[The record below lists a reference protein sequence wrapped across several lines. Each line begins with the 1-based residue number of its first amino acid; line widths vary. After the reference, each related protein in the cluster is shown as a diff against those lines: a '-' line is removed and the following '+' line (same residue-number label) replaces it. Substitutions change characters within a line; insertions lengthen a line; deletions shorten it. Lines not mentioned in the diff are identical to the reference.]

1 MKRKLLIGIG
11 VVVVVLILA
20 ALIIPHFIDAN
31 QYKPMLESQMKD
43 ALGGRTASI
52 GNISISLIPA
62 AAAQIDSLSI
72 ADDPAFSK
80 SPFLTAKQLK
90 VGVNLMPLIFSKK
103 LEVRSFTIV
112 EPEVSLLRNSA
123 GVWNFSTLSG
133 GGGTGSAKSQPK
145 AADSSSGT
153 NLTVGELT
161 ISNGKLT
168 VGTVGSRAKPQTYN
182 DVNVEATDV
191 SYTSAFPIKFK
202 AKAPGG
208 GSISLDGKVGPLN
221 SSDASLSPMN
231 ANVEVSQLD
240 LALTG
245 FVNPSAGLGGIMGYK
260 GNVSSDGRQA
270 NSKGT
275 VKIDKLKAAPNG
287 SPASV
292 PVNVDYTTNYDLKRQ
307 TGNLTQGDVHIG
319 KALAH
324 LTGAYKMA
332 GETTSVQMKLTGE
345 GMPVP
350 DLEGVLPAV
359 GVTVPSGSKLEG
371 GTLNLNL
378 AINGPVDK
386 LVITG
391 PVNMSNAKLAGFS
404 MGSKLGALSSFAG
417 LGGGGSGSDTE
428 IQTLSTDLHVDPAG
442 THAQNLNL
450 VVPSIGTVTGD
461 ANVSSDGKLNCKMV
475 ANLKGGAG
483 ATIGQA
489 ASGFGVLGGGG
500 KTSGGKSGGTSGIPF
515 RIEGTT
521 SNPIF
526 VPDVGGMA
534 AGMATGAATGALGTA
549 AGGKSAAHG
558 AAGAVGGLLG
568 GKKKP
573 Q

>member
-1 MKRKLLIGIG
+1 MKRKLLIVIG
-11 VVVVVLILA
+11 VVIVVLILA

-43 ALGGRTASI
+43 ALGGRNVSI
-52 GNISISLIPA
+52 GNISITLLPA
-62 AAAQIDSLSI
+62 AAAEIDSLSI

-80 SPFLTAKQLK
+80 SPFLTAKELK

-112 EPEVSLLRNSA
+112 EPEVALLRNSA

-133 GGGTGSAKSQPK
+133 GAGGGGGAKAKPK
-145 AADSSSGT
+145 AAADPPSET

-168 VGTVGSRAKPQTYN
+168 VGTVGSRAKPQTYDN
-182 DVNVEATDV
+182 VNVEATDI
-191 SYTSAFPIKFK
+191 SYTSAFPFKFK

-208 GSISLDGKVGPLN
+208 GSIALDGKMGPIN
-221 SSDASLSPMN
+221 SSDASLSPME
-231 ANVEVSQLD
+231 AKVEVNQLD
-240 LALTG
+240 LAATG
-245 FVNPSAGLGGIMGYK
+245 FVNPSSGLGGIMDYNGT
-260 GNVSSDGRQA
+260 VSSDGRQA
-270 NSKGT
+270 NSKGN
-275 VKIDKLKAAPNG
+275 VKINKLKAAPNG
-287 SPASV
+287 TPASV
-292 PVNVDYTTNYDLKRQ
+292 PVNVDYTTNYDLKKQ
-307 TGNLTQGDVHIG
+307 DGNLTQGDVHIG

-324 LTGAYKMA
+324 LTGAYNTA
-332 GETTSVQMKLTGE
+332 GETTSVQMKLNGE

-359 GVTVPSGSKLEG
+359 GVTVPSGSKLES

-391 PVNMSNAKLAGFS
+391 PVEMSNAKLAGFS
-404 MGSKLGALSSFAG
+404 MGSKLGALSSFTG
-417 LGGGGSGSDTE
+417 LGGGGGGGSDTV
-428 IQTLSTDLHVDPAG
+428 IQTLSTNLRVDPGG

-450 VVPSIGTVTGD
+450 VIPSIGTVTGD
-461 ANVSSDGKLNCKMV
+461 GNVSSDGKLDCKMV
-475 ANLKGGAG
+475 AKLSGGAG
-483 ATIGQA
+483 GALSQTTSMIPG
-489 ASGFGVLGGGG
+489 LGGGG
-500 KTSGGKSGGTSGIPF
+500 KSGSGGGIPF

-526 VPDVGGMA
+526 VPDV
-534 AGMATGAATGALGTA
+534 AGMAKGMAQGEAAGALGNA
-549 AGGKSAAHG
+549 LGGKSTG
-558 AAGAVGGLLG
+558 GAVGGALGGLLG
-568 GKKKP
+568 GKKKS

>member
-11 VVVVVLILA
+11 VVIVVVILL

-43 ALGGRTASI
+43 ALGGRQVSI

-62 AAAQIDSLSI
+62 AAAEIDSLSI

-80 SPFLTAKQLK
+80 SPFLTAKELK

-112 EPEVSLLRNSA
+112 EPEVALMRNSA

-133 GGGTGSAKSQPK
+133 GSGGGSKPAPK
-145 AADSSSGT
+145 AGGDASAAN
-153 NLTVGELT
+153 NLSVGELT

-168 VGTVGSRAKPQTYN
+168 VGTVGSRTKPQTYDN
-182 DVNVEATDV
+182 VNVEATDI
-191 SYTSAFPIKFK
+191 SYTTAFPFKFK

-208 GSISLDGKVGPLN
+208 GSIALDGKVGPIN
-221 SSDASLSPMN
+221 SSDASLSPME
-231 ANVEVSQLD
+231 AKVEVSQLD
-240 LALTG
+240 LAATG
-245 FVNPSAGLGGIMGYK
+245 FVNPSSGLGGIMGFN
-260 GNVSSDGRQA
+260 GTVGSDGHQA
-270 NSKGT
+270 TSKGT
-275 VKIDKLKAAPNG
+275 VKIDKLKAAPHG
-287 SPASV
+287 TPATV
-292 PVNVDYTTNYDLKRQ
+292 PVSVDYTTDYDLKKQ
-307 TGNLTQGDVHIG
+307 DGNLKQGDVHIG

-324 LTGAYKMA
+324 LTGAYNMA
-332 GETTSVQMKLTGE
+332 GETTSVQMKLNGE

-378 AINGPVDK
+378 AISGPVDK

-404 MGSKLGALSSFAG
+404 MGSKLGALSSFTG
-417 LGGGGSGSDTE
+417 LGGGGGGGSDTV
-428 IQTLSTDLHVDPAG
+428 IQTLSTNLRVEPSG

-450 VVPSIGTVTGD
+450 VIPSIGTITGD
-461 ANVSSDGKLNCKMV
+461 ANVSSDNKLDCKMN
-475 ANLKGGAG
+475 AKLSGGAG
-483 ATIGQA
+483 GALGQA
-489 ASGFGVLGGGG
+489 TSGLGLLGGGG
-500 KTSGGKSGGTSGIPF
+500 KSGGSGGGIPF

-526 VPDVGGMA
+526 VPDV
-534 AGMATGAATGALGTA
+534 AGMATGMAKSQAAGALGNA
-549 AGGKSAAHG
+549 VGGKGAGGAVGG
-558 AAGAVGGLLG
+558 ALGGLLG
-568 GKKKP
+568 GKNK
-573 Q
+573 QQ

>member
-11 VVVVVLILA
+11 VVIVVIILI
-20 ALIIPHFIDAN
+20 ALIVPHFIDAN
-31 QYKPMLESQMKD
+31 QYKPMLESQMTE
-43 ALGGRTASI
+43 ALGGRKVNI
-52 GNISISLIPA
+52 GNISISLIPSVA
-62 AAAQIDSLSI
+62 AEIDSLSI

-80 SPFLTAKQLK
+80 SPFLTAKALK

-112 EPEVSLLRNSA
+112 EPEVALLRNSA

-133 GGGTGSAKSQPK
+133 GSSGSPTKAKPK
-145 AADSSSGT
+145 ATAVPAGDTNT

-168 VGTVGSRAKPQTYN
+168 VGTVGSRAKPQIY
-182 DVNVEATDV
+182 DNVYVDATDI
-191 SYTSAFPIKFK
+191 SYTSAFPFKFK

-208 GSISLDGKVGPLN
+208 GSIALDGKMGPIN
-221 SSDASLSPMN
+221 SSDASLSPME
-231 ANVEVSQLD
+231 AKVEVNQLD
-240 LALTG
+240 LAATG
-245 FVNPSAGLGGIMGYK
+245 FVNASAGLGGIMDYNGT
-260 GNVSSDGRQA
+260 VSSDGRQA

-275 VKIDKLKAAPNG
+275 VKINKLKAAPNG
-287 SPASV
+287 APASV
-292 PVNVDYTTNYDLKRQ
+292 PVNVDYATNYDLKKQ
-307 TGNLTQGDVHIG
+307 DGNLTQGDVHIG

-324 LTGAYKMA
+324 LTGAYNAA
-332 GETTSVQMKLTGE
+332 GETTSVQMKLNGE

-359 GVTVPSGSKLEG
+359 GVMVPSGSKLEG

-404 MGSKLGALSSFAG
+404 MGSKLGALSSFTG
-417 LGGGGSGSDTE
+417 LGGGGGGGSDTV
-428 IQTLSTDLHVDPAG
+428 IQTLSTNLRVDPGG

-450 VVPSIGTVTGD
+450 VISSIGTITGD
-461 ANVSSDGKLNCKMV
+461 GNVSSDGKLDCKML
-475 ANLKGGAG
+475 AKLSGGAG
-483 ATIGQA
+483 GAIGQA
-489 ASGFGVLGGGG
+489 TSVVPGFGGGG
-500 KTSGGKSGGTSGIPF
+500 KGGSSNGVPF

-526 VPDVGGMA
+526 VPDV
-534 AGMATGAATGALGTA
+534 AGMATGMAKDQAAGALGNA
-549 AGGKSAAHG
+549 LGGKSTGGDVGG
-558 AAGAVGGLLG
+558 ALGGLLG

>member
-11 VVVVVLILA
+11 VVIVVIILIALIL
-20 ALIIPHFIDAN
+20 PHFIDAN

-43 ALGGRTASI
+43 ALGGRNVSI
-52 GNISISLIPA
+52 GNISISLLPA
-62 AAAQIDSLSI
+62 AAAEIDSLSI

-80 SPFLTAKQLK
+80 SPFLKAKELK

-112 EPEVSLLRNSA
+112 EPEVALLRNSA

-133 GGGTGSAKSQPK
+133 GSSGSPAKAKPK
-145 AADSSSGT
+145 AAADPPGDTNT

-168 VGTVGSRAKPQTYN
+168 VGTVGSRAKPQTYDN
-182 DVNVEATDV
+182 VNVEATDI
-191 SYTSAFPIKFK
+191 SYTSAFPFKFK

-208 GSISLDGKVGPLN
+208 GSIAMDGKIGPIN
-221 SSDASLSPMN
+221 SSDASLSPLD
-231 ANVEVSQLD
+231 AKVEVSQLD
-240 LALTG
+240 LAGTG
-245 FVNPSAGLGGIMGYK
+245 FVNPSSGLGGIMDYNGT
-260 GNVSSDGRQA
+260 VSSDGRQA
-270 NSKGT
+270 KSKGT
-275 VKIDKLKAAPNG
+275 VKINKLKAAPNG
-287 SPASV
+287 TPATV
-292 PVNVDYTTNYDLKRQ
+292 PVNVDYATNYDLKKQ
-307 TGNLTQGDVHIG
+307 DGNLTQGDVHIG

-324 LTGAYKMA
+324 LTGAYNMA
-332 GETTSVQMKLTGE
+332 GETTSVQMKLVGD

-350 DLEGVLPAV
+350 DLEGALPAV

-404 MGSKLGALSSFAG
+404 MGSKLGALSSFTG
-417 LGGGGSGSDTE
+417 LGGGGGGGGSDTV
-428 IQTLSTDLHVDPAG
+428 IQTLSTNLRVDPGG

-450 VVPSIGTVTGD
+450 VIASIGTVTGD
-461 ANVSSDGKLNCKMV
+461 GNVSADGKLDCKMV
-475 ANLKGGAG
+475 AKLSGGAG
-483 ATIGQA
+483 GALSQTTSMIPG
-489 ASGFGVLGGGG
+489 LGGGG
-500 KTSGGKSGGTSGIPF
+500 KGGSSGGIPF

-526 VPDVGGMA
+526 VPDV
-534 AGMATGAATGALGTA
+534 AGMAKGMAQGEAAGAVENVL
-549 AGGKSAAHG
+549 GGKSSGG
-558 AAGAVGGLLG
+558 AAGALGGLLG